1 LFKNNDLQII
11 FRYVKFTFSYRE
23 KILRCSILVF
33 HYLKTVFKVSGLFAL
48 CMKLLANRHTSR
60 INSVHRK
67 THLKK
72 TTFSYE
78 KNRFSLGKN
87 VVLN

>member
-1 LFKNNDLQII
+1 MLI
-11 FRYVKFTFSYRE
+11 
-23 KILRCSILVF
+23 F
-33 HYLKTVFKVSGLFAL
+33 HYLKYAFKTSDLIEL
-48 CMKLLANRHTSR
+48 CMKLLVDMHTPR

-78 KNRFSLGKN
+78 KNRFPLGKI

>member
-1 LFKNNDLQII
+1 
-11 FRYVKFTFSYRE
+11 
-23 KILRCSILVF
+23 
-33 HYLKTVFKVSGLFAL
+33 
-48 CMKLLANRHTSR
+48 MKLLVDMHAPR